1 MQRRSGS
8 GQPTKGQRTSRPKA
22 RKAPTARVSTT
33 DPQEQVAALTRELK
47 EAREQQTATSEV
59 LKVISRSTFD
69 LQVVLHTLAESAT
82 RLCEAERTA
91 IFLRD
96 GNVFLIAARY
106 GFSAEIEEYVKQ
118 HPLPLSRETQIGRAH
133 V

>member
-1 MQRRSGS
+1 MQRRGGS
-8 GQPTKGQRTSRPKA
+8 GQSVKGQRRATTRPKA
-22 RKAPTARVSTT
+22 RKAPTARVSAT
-33 DPQEQVAALTRELK
+33 DLQEQVAAFTRELK
-47 EAREQQTATSEV
+47 EVREQRTATSEV

-96 GNVFLIAARY
+96 GNVF
-106 GFSAEIEEYVKQ
+106 
-118 HPLPLSRETQIGRAH
+118 
-133 V
+133 